1 MAQKKEKLL
10 TVNEVAEMI
19 GLSKSTLY
27 AGLLGTDQL
36 KRVQFQTTPTSRITL
51 RFVESDVL
59 AWLDRK
65 LNPPVVVVEA
75 PKRRR
80 GVITEDQR
88 IVDMFRWKEER
99 G

>member
-1 MAQKKEKLL
+1 MAKKPEKLL
-10 TVNEVAEMI
+10 TVNEVAELT

-36 KRVQFQTTPTSRITL
+36 KRVLFQTTPTSRVTL

>member
-1 MAQKKEKLL
+1 MAQKREKLL

-59 AWLDRK
+59 AWIERK
-65 LNPPVVVVEA
+65 LNPPAVTVET

-80 GVITEDQR
+80 GQITDDDR
-88 IVDMFRWKEER
+88 IVSMYQWKQKR